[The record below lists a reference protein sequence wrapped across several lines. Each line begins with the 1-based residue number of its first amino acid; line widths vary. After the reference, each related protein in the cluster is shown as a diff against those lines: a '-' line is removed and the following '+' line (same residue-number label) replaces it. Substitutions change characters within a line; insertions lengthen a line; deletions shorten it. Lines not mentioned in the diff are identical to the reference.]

1 MFELPTGKVTST
13 MPRISRALK
22 QELQTLLIK
31 ASRTGNVTLHQR
43 AIPKHDLY
51 RHIDRGFVTGCIYN
65 SSDYDFRTDT
75 KGIQDNS
82 DYQFNVERFA
92 SIERD

>member
-1 MFELPTGKVTST
+1 
-13 MPRISRALK
+13 MPRMSRALK

-43 AIPKHDLY
+43 AIPRHDLY

-82 DYQFNVERFA
+82 EYEFNVERFA